1 MDYQQLHQHKLNN
14 TLQSVLLIASMAIL
28 LGVVGGLFAGPVGV
42 WLALT
47 VCALLLAFGPQLS
60 PRFVLSLYRA
70 QPIDRRQAPDLHM
83 LTTELSRRAGL
94 ARTPQLYY
102 IPSRM
107 MNAFAVGSRDDAAIG
122 LTDGLLRRLP
132 MRELAGVL
140 AHEISHVKHNDMW
153 VMNLADV
160 ISRITIVLSQAG
172 LFLLLFSIP
181 LLLLGMADISLL
193 AILLLIFAPTLTTLL
208 QLALS
213 RAREFDADLGAVQL
227 TGDPAGLAAALRQ
240 LEQYQG
246 SWLEQIFMPGRR
258 IPEPAWLRTHPPLAE
273 RIERLRTLSTGY
285 KVQELPL
292 GTLQWP
298 DQTGRSADRPRWHWH
313 GLWY

>member
-122 LTDGLLRRLP
+122 LTDGLLRRLLLG
-132 MRELAGVL
+132 RSIGRLLGGLLGKLCRGFSRLLLGDDRFELGVRLAGGKFVGGL
-140 AHEISHVKHNDMW
+140 I
-153 VMNLADV
+153 
-160 ISRITIVLSQAG
+160 R
-172 LFLLLFSIP
+172 LFLLLSRLRDLVGERLILRVLFTAHRFELR
-181 LLLLGMADISLL
+181 LLSVAHLFGRV
-193 AILLLIFAPTLTTLL
+193 L
-208 QLALS
+208 QCRQLFVDPFRLS
-213 RAREFDADLGAVQL
+213 GDRFVHGVLRLFDRSELF
-227 TGDPAGLAAALRQ
+227 LRQ
-240 LEQYQG
+240 VTEFL
-246 SWLEQIFMPGRR
+246 GRGGDLLTNIR
-258 IPEPAWLRTHPPLAE
+258 RRVL
-273 RIERLRTLSTGY
+273 
-285 KVQELPL
+285 
-292 GTLQWP
+292 
-298 DQTGRSADRPRWHWH
+298 
-313 GLWY
+313 